1 MDSKVNREGV
11 GLDLVLES
19 GLQWELAL
27 LMQMVQEWRVELGM
41 VLGWQAGWLY
51 QDEYLRLIQVLEHQ
65 RPDLMVQLRFGF

>member
-19 GLQWELAL
+19 GLQLELAL
-27 LMQMVQEWRVELGM
+27 LMQMVQEWRLELGM

>member
-1 MDSKVNREGV
+1 MDSKVNREGM
-11 GLDLVLES
+11 GLDLVLGL
-19 GLQWELAL
+19 GLQLELAL
-27 LMQMVQEWRVELGM
+27 LMQMVQEWRLELGM